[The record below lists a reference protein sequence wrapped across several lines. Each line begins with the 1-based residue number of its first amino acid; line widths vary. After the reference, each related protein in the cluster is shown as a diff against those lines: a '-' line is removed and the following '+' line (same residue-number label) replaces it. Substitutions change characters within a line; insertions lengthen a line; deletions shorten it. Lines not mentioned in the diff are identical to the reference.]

1 MIPRYNC
8 SVLDRDQILAALGRL
23 ASVLRERETT
33 GELCL
38 LGGTVMVLAFRA
50 RPATKDVDAI
60 FQPTTVV
67 REAAVQVGQELGL
80 PEDWLND
87 GAKAFASTNHQV
99 ATGDLPQFEA
109 LRIVAPTAEY
119 MLAMKCMASRIAH
132 ADTDPSDAADI
143 RFLLD
148 RLGITTV
155 EAALDIV
162 AAFYPPDRVPPRAG
176 YLLEDIL
183 ASSGDAR

>member
-1 MIPRYNC
+1 
-8 SVLDRDQILAALGRL
+8 VLGRDQIVAALARVAAL
-23 ASVLRERETT
+23 LRERQTQ
-33 GELCL
+33 GEICL
-38 LGGTVMVLAFRA
+38 LGGTVMVLAFKA

-60 FQPTTVV
+60 FEPAAKL
-67 REAAVQVGQELGL
+67 REVAALVQEELGL

-87 GAKAFASTNHQV
+87 GAKGFVSAQHQV
-99 ATGDLPQFEA
+99 TEGDLPQFDG
-109 LRIVAPTAEY
+109 LRVTAPTAEY

-148 RLGITTV
+148 RLGIKTV
-155 EAALDIV
+155 DKALAIV
-162 AAFYPPDRVPPRAG
+162 GSFYPPDRVPPRAA

-183 ASSGDAR
+183 AERGA